1 MGLLCG
7 ENCMILASTV
17 FLDIGG
23 LKAENRQFYLPHPH
37 LTPPLWGKPSEFRGE
52 TCSLKTRGMGL
63 PCGENFVILTSTV
76 FVCTH
81 LTDVQADGQ
90 TDGR

>member
-1 MGLLCG
+1 MGL
-7 ENCMILASTV
+7 S
-17 FLDIGG
+17 
-23 LKAENRQFYLPHPH
+23 
-37 LTPPLWGKPSEFRGE
+37 
-52 TCSLKTRGMGL
+52 
-63 PCGENFVILTSTV
+63 CGENFVILTSTV